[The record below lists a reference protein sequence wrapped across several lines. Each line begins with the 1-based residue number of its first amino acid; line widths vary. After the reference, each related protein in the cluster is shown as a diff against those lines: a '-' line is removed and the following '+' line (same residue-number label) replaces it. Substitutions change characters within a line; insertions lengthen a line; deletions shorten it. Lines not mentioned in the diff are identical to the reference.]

1 MHTQSMIPKPYFHR
15 DRLKTVFPA
24 NRQKLKYTHG
34 KEKVWN
40 VKVSFSL
47 GVQQPILYTGTERK
61 INANTIKPYIF

>member
-1 MHTQSMIPKPYFHR
+1 MIPKPYFYR
-15 DRLKTVFPA
+15 DGLKTIFPT
-24 NRQKLKYTHG
+24 NSQKLKYTRG

-47 GVQQPILYTGTERK
+47 GVQQPMLYTNTECK